1 MNAFVQFDRRDE
13 TTTHSGEDGGGEMGN
28 GGSAS
33 GVAVLVMV
41 LVQVVVGVCCCRRL
55 RTMIH
60 YTPLHVVTMLYE
72 RCVHVCYY
80 SKEWCRWGQD

>member
-1 MNAFVQFDRRDE
+1 MNAFVQFDRRVE
-13 TTTHSGEDGGGEMGN
+13 TMWGDGGGEMGN

-60 YTPLHVVTMLYE
+60 YTLLHVVTMLYE

>member
-1 MNAFVQFDRRDE
+1 
-13 TTTHSGEDGGGEMGN
+13 MGV
-28 GGSAS
+28 GRWVMVVVL
-33 GVAVLVMV
+33 VAVLVMV
-41 LVQVVVGVCCCRRL
+41 LVVVIVQVVVGVCCCRRL

>member
-1 MNAFVQFDRRDE
+1 M
-13 TTTHSGEDGGGEMGN
+13 GEDGGGEMGN

-60 YTPLHVVTMLYE
+60 YTLLHVVTMLYE